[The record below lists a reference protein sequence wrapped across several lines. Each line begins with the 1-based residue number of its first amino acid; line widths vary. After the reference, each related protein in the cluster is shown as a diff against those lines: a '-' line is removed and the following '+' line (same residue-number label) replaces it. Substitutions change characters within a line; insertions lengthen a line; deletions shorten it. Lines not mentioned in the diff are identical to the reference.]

1 MWTNIV
7 GGLVLLFVATYV
19 IQFFFLGTKP
29 KPGRSR
35 THWDVPPILGFF
47 GVLLLGLSFVE
58 AMRRIV
64 IEAWGLGIGLGIIIS
79 VSFWFAR
86 TYRSGMTAKP
96 RESRLRLTIRFLRT
110 FGAPLFVLLLA
121 TYLAVRIFGAVVEV
135 FIAGAL
141 GVLILAIAILML
153 SDALRARMKSS

>member
-86 TYRSGMTAKP
+86 IYRSGLARP

-110 FGAPLFVLLLA
+110 FGAPLIVLFLA

-141 GVLILAIAILML
+141 GVLILAIAVLML
-153 SDALRARMKSS
+153 SDAVRTRMKSS